1 MYILKGFMVIQ
12 SLSDN
17 TPGVTSALGE
27 LSTYSKT
34 FSKDIGHY
42 SRPEQADVDL
52 MAFFSQ
58 RDTGGALSVPVAVYD
73 PILEIGQW
81 LYDNAVNGLF
91 GASKSD
97 FLSALLGQYAALLDS
112 VDAGDM
118 VPLAETEENTVWLPQ
133 WIRFQM
139 RGTGEENSI
148 KIWFSDEAFRRQ
160 YDEYDIQVV
169 PPVDNVDDLF
179 GTPVEVKALLD
190 SINDSERMLR
200 IEEAKEGN
208 PTTRVRVD
216 MFDWSNPLRPDIVL
230 STSWGILIYGPAGDN
245 VDNIRNRLVEYILAN
260 SSHER
265 VEWEDYLPDLFKVT
279 EFILTPLWTN
289 FSIPNETLMAG
300 LYSPTIPLKD
310 LTAIA
315 KTTATR
321 YDDAHVDAVVSTSV
335 SIYRSL
341 AFLAVGGPDNRDGI
355 MTYQERF
362 PDYIVIPST
371 SAEFGRMSPSTQAW
385 VMRLSQ
391 MLKIA
396 EEMTE
401 FSDLPLNM
409 TRLERDG
416 IMYVVS
422 TFEEVQYLVVSKQ
435 SYVELFGGGEDDGT
449 GDPGDGSGGDDGD
462 GGVDPG
468 PEPLILTI
476 DTMKTAPDGSLP
488 T

>member
-17 TPGVTSALGE
+17 APGATSPLGE

-42 SRPEQADVDL
+42 SRAAQADVDL

-58 RDTGGALSVPVAVYD
+58 DDVLGDVAVPVATYD
-73 PILEIGQW
+73 PILSMGQW

-91 GASKSD
+91 SASKAD
-97 FLSALLGQYAALLDS
+97 FLSAVLNEYAASLES
-112 VDAGDM
+112 VEAGDM
-118 VPLAETEENTVWLPQ
+118 VPLSLADTNTTWLPQ
-133 WIRFQM
+133 WIKFQL
-139 RGTGEENSI
+139 RGTGSANSI

-160 YDEYDIQVV
+160 YDEFEIQVV
-169 PPVDNVDDLF
+169 PPVDTLDDLF
-179 GTPVEVKALLD
+179 GTAVEVKALLD
-190 SINDSERMLR
+190 SINDSERQLR
-200 IEEAKEGN
+200 LEEAKEGH

-216 MFDWSNPLRPDIVL
+216 MFDWTNPLQPDITL
-230 STSWGILIYGPAGDN
+230 STSWGILIYGPFGDN

-260 SSHER
+260 SAR
-265 VEWEDYLPDLFKVT
+265 LRTEWEDYLPDLFKVT

-300 LYSPTIPLKD
+300 LYSPTIQLAD
-310 LTAIA
+310 LTMIA

-321 YDDAHVDAVVSTSV
+321 YADPHVDAVVSTSV

-355 MTYQERF
+355 MTYQARF

-371 SAEFGRMSPSTQAW
+371 SSEFGRMSPSTQNW

-391 MLKIA
+391 MLKVA

-409 TRLERDG
+409 TRLIRDN

-422 TFEEVQYLVVSKQ
+422 TFEEVQYLIVSKQ
-435 SYVELFGGGEDDGT
+435 SYVELFGGGDADVEAG
-449 GDPGDGSGGDDGD
+449 GD
-462 GGVDPG
+462 GGGGVVEG
-468 PEPLILTI
+468 PQPLIMTI
-476 DTMKTAPDGSLP
+476 DTMKTAPAGTLP
-488 T
+488 A